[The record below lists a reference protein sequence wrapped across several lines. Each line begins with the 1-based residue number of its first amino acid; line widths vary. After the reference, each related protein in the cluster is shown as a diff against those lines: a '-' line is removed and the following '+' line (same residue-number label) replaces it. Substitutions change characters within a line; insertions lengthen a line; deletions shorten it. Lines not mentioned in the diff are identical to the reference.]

1 VRRTVLAAS
10 VAAVLTGLAVPSL
23 AAGSEPPVGVT
34 YDVKDGVFVGTTV
47 LGQPGAG
54 ASVHDGRACVG
65 FSYQVP
71 QCVDAGP
78 ISR

>member
-10 VAAVLTGLAVPSL
+10 LAAVLGLLAVPSL
-23 AAGSEPPVGVT
+23 AAESEPPVGVT

-47 LGQPGAG
+47 FGQPGAG
-54 ASVHDGRACVG
+54 ASLHGGRACVG

-78 ISR
+78 VTR